1 MGLVTDLSP
10 HLVKRAL
17 VSLGAELTYREQLFA
32 RKKVKDLLE
41 LEKTG
46 DPETPPSLV
55 IVVDEFAALVQ
66 EVPDFVNGVVN
77 VAQRGRSLGLHLVL
91 ATQRPTGVIKDN
103 LRANTNLRLALRMAD
118 EGDSADVL
126 GSPEAA
132 HIDSALPGRAV
143 SKTGPGQLVPF
154 QAAYVGGHT
163 TSGHRH
169 PDVSIDEL
177 TIGSGR
183 DWRAPES
190 AAVPADADHGPTDI
204 VRITNTIRH
213 ASTLA
218 QLPPPRRPWLDE
230 LATVYDLS
238 RLPTNRR
245 DDQLVFGVVD
255 EPAYQR
261 QSTAVFYPD
270 RDGNLAVFGTGGSG
284 KSTALRSFAVA
295 AALTARGG
303 PCQVYGLDFS
313 SRGLEMLAELP
324 HVGSIITGDQP
335 DRVRRLL
342 RTLMATA
349 EDRARRYAA
358 VRAGTITEYRRIA
371 AQPHEA
377 RILVLLDGF
386 SGFRQQYEMLDGGKW
401 WDAFATLAADSRPLG
416 IHVILT
422 ADRPTALPARLNSVV
437 QRRLTL
443 RLADDNEYMLAG
455 VERGILTPE
464 SPPGRALMSHAEL
477 HVAVFGGSPGITA
490 QAQAITHLAASMRR
504 QQVAA
509 AASVE
514 QLPEI
519 VRLSELPAT
528 ADRRPVIGVAD
539 DNLGPVGFRPEGVFL
554 ISGPPGSGRTTAVA
568 TVVLALGRAD
578 PTAVPVFFGSK
589 RSPLIGLGT
598 WQQVGTDP
606 AEIAEAAAKLEQV
619 VSRDSAPGVRV
630 AVVIEGI
637 ADFLGGP
644 ADMPLAAM
652 IKTLVNHGHLVIT
665 EAETSALGQSWP
677 LLNAAKSA
685 RSGLALQPEQAD
697 GLLVYKTEFPKSRR
711 SEFPAG
717 RGLLVENG
725 HVRLAQIAIP
735 E

>member
-1 MGLVTDLSP
+1 MSV
-10 HLVKRAL
+10 
-17 VSLGAELTYREQLFA
+17 
-32 RKKVKDLLE
+32 
-41 LEKTG
+41 
-46 DPETPPSLV
+46 
-55 IVVDEFAALVQ
+55 
-66 EVPDFVNGVVN
+66 
-77 VAQRGRSLGLHLVL
+77 
-91 ATQRPTGVIKDN
+91 
-103 LRANTNLRLALRMAD
+103 
-118 EGDSADVL
+118 
-126 GSPEAA
+126 
-132 HIDSALPGRAV
+132 
-143 SKTGPGQLVPF
+143 
-154 QAAYVGGHT
+154 
-163 TSGHRH
+163 
-169 PDVSIDEL
+169 DEL

-183 DWRAPES
+183 DWAGPRVGRPS
-190 AAVPADADHGPTDI
+190 PADADHGPTDI

-230 LATVYDLS
+230 LAAVYDLS

-270 RDGNLAVFGTGGSG
+270 RDGNLAVYGTGGSG
-284 KSTALRSFAVA
+284 KSTALRSFAIA

-303 PCQVYGLDFS
+303 PCQVYGLDFG

-324 HVGSIITGDQP
+324 HVGSIITGDQHEP
-335 DRVRRLL
+335 GPAAAAYPHGHRGRPRPPLRRGPRRDHHRVPPARGPA
-342 RTLMATA
+342 RTK
-349 EDRARRYAA
+349 
-358 VRAGTITEYRRIA
+358 
-371 AQPHEA
+371 P

-386 SGFRQQYEMLDGGKW
+386 SAFRQQYEMLDGGKW